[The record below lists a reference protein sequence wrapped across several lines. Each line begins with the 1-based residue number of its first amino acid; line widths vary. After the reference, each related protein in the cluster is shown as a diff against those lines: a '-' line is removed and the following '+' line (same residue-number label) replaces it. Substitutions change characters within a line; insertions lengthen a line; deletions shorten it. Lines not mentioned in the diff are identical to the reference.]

1 MFDSHIEDLI
11 ENRVM
16 NDEITSNKSSPSLRS
31 IQPQISRGLKDLINH
46 PLPKSNLSD
55 IGSVGSQNSSKSTTP
70 QLNKKSKT
78 TAAINSSIKFANRK
92 DQSLRE
98 VVEEWRTDFYPDLSY
113 DYFNEN
119 PILSSSSNNNN
130 NDYNFNGNKN
140 NEKEDNEEEE
150 DEDDHDNDDDDDDDN
165 ENSSTEDSDE
175 DSDKDN
181 DESKEEEND
190 NVKNNSTYNEY
201 INNLNN
207 MKDQKVEQ
215 VQEESL
221 LEQRVK
227 QWKSDIRTD
236 ILESSELFMEH
247 LPQRVFEK
255 KVISELPMTPSTKKE
270 PIQSPS
276 NSNNNNNNTTNSSSS
291 SSSSGGGGKSQFEYW
306 RDNFNK
312 TMDEKMKEKKRTNKI
327 TITSNK

>member
-1 MFDSHIEDLI
+1 MFDSHIDDLI

-16 NDEITSNKSSPSLRS
+16 NDDITSSGNKSSPSLKS
-31 IQPQISRGLKDLINH
+31 IQPPISRGLKDLINH
-46 PLPKSNLSD
+46 PPPKSNISD

-70 QLNKKSKT
+70 QFNKKSKT
-78 TAAINSSIKFANRK
+78 TNSSIKFANRR

-119 PILSSSSNNNN
+119 SIQPSSNSNNNS
-130 NDYNFNGNKN
+130 YNFNKN
-140 NEKEDNEEEE
+140 NEKED
-150 DEDDHDNDDDDDDDN
+150 DDDDDDDD
-165 ENSSTEDSDE
+165 ENSTTSENDE
-175 DSDKDN
+175 DGDDDN
-181 DESKEEEND
+181 DDNDDDQQQEED

-207 MKDQKVEQ
+207 MKDQKNEQ
-215 VQEESL
+215 EKKETL

-227 QWKSDIRTD
+227 QWKSDIRSD

-247 LPQRVFEK
+247 LPQRIFEK
-255 KVISELPMTPSTKKE
+255 NVISELPMTPSTKKE
-270 PIQSPS
+270 PIQPPNNKNS
-276 NSNNNNNNTTNSSSS
+276 SNNNNNNNNNNNKNNNNSSSINS
-291 SSSSGGGGKSQFEYW
+291 GKSQFEYW

>member
-16 NDEITSNKSSPSLRS
+16 NDDITSNKSSPSLKS
-31 IQPQISRGLKDLINH
+31 IQPPISRGLKDLINH
-46 PLPKSNLSD
+46 PPTPKSNLSD

-78 TAAINSSIKFANRK
+78 TSAINSSIKFANRK

-119 PILSSSSNNNN
+119 PITPSNNNN
-130 NDYNFNGNKN
+130 SNYSFNGNKN
-140 NEKEDNEEEE
+140 NEKEEEEEEEEEEDKDTEEEEE
-150 DEDDHDNDDDDDDDN
+150 DE
-165 ENSSTEDSDE
+165 NSTTEDG
-175 DSDKDN
+175 DN
-181 DESKEEEND
+181 DENNEEKED
-190 NVKNNSTYNEY
+190 DTKNNSTYNEY

-207 MKDQKVEQ
+207 MKDQKIEQVEQ
-215 VQEESL
+215 ESL

-227 QWKSDIRTD
+227 QWKSDTRSD

-255 KVISELPMTPSTKKE
+255 KVISELPMTPSTKRE
-270 PIQSPS
+270 PIQSPP
-276 NSNNNNNNTTNSSSS
+276 NNKKKNNNNNSS
-291 SSSSGGGGKSQFEYW
+291 GGKSQFEYW
-306 RDNFNK
+306 RENFNK